1 MAPTAISS
9 EAAKPVLTGDKTYPE
24 PIRSTG
30 TLSKFKSE
38 DITPVIGTEFPEA
51 NIVNDIINASNAD
64 ELLRDLAVTISERGV
79 VFFRAQDNLTND
91 IQKQFIH
98 RLGQARLP
106 PISTAIEQSKPN
118 ERALQLTGKPA
129 ESTLHIHPVLNDERE
144 LGGSDPEISTI
155 SSVQRK
161 TLYRKPAETYRYKSA
176 VWHSDIS
183 FEPFPADY
191 TSLRLVQLPTTGGD
205 TLWASGYELYD
216 RLSKPYQKFLEG
228 LTATHVGSGFH
239 DIAKAEG
246 LTLYEKPRGNPGN
259 IGLDLTAVHPA
270 IRTNPVTGW
279 KSLFPVGV
287 FPRRINEVTL
297 EESDALLAWFHDLI
311 YKNHDLQ
318 VRFKWRNPN
327 DIAIWDNRSVFHTA
341 TNDYEGL
348 GERFGNRA
356 VGIGEAPYLDPNSRS
371 RREGLAERAEANAS
385 KN

>member
-1 MAPTAISS
+1 MAPSAVSG
-9 EAAKPVLTGDKTYPE
+9 EAVKEVLVGKKSFPE
-24 PIRSTG
+24 PIRSKG
-30 TLSKFKSE
+30 NLNKFKSD
-38 DITPVIGTEFPEA
+38 DITPIIGTEFPEA
-51 NIVNDIINASNAD
+51 NIVDDILNAPNAD

-91 IQKQFIH
+91 IQKKFIQ
-98 RLGQARLP
+98 RLG
-106 PISTAIEQSKPN
+106 E
-118 ERALQLTGKPA
+118 LTGKPA

-161 TLYRKPAETYRYKSA
+161 QLYRRPAETFRNRAA

-191 TSLRLVQLPTTGGD
+191 TSLRLVELPRTGGD
-205 TLWASGYELYD
+205 TLWASGYEIYD

-228 LTATHVGSGFH
+228 LTAHHSGSGFH
-239 DIAKAEG
+239 DIAKAEN
-246 LTLYEKPRGNPGN
+246 LQLYEKQRGNPANVGT
-259 IGLDLTAVHPA
+259 DLAANHPV

-297 EESDALLAWFHDLI
+297 EESDALLNWFHDLI

-318 VRFKWRNPN
+318 VRFRWRNPN

-341 TNDYEGL
+341 TNDYDGL
-348 GERFGNRA
+348 GNRFGNRA
-356 VGIGEAPYLDPNSRS
+356 VGIGEAPYFDPNSRS
-371 RREGLAERAEANAS
+371 RREELAEREGNVEKA
-385 KN
+385 

>member
-1 MAPTAISS
+1 MAPTAVSS
-9 EAAKPVLTGDKTYPE
+9 ENVKAVLTGQKTHPE
-24 PIRSTG
+24 PIRVTG
-30 TLSKFKSE
+30 TLDKFKSE
-38 DITPVIGTEFPEA
+38 DITPVIGTEFPEV
-51 NIVNDIINASNAD
+51 NIVNDLIDAPNAD
-64 ELLRDLAVTISERGV
+64 ELLRDLAITISERGV

-98 RLGQARLP
+98 RLG
-106 PISTAIEQSKPN
+106 
-118 ERALQLTGKPA
+118 QLTGKPA

-191 TSLRLVQLPTTGGD
+191 TSLRLVQLPKTGGD

-216 RLSKPYQKFLEG
+216 RLSKPYQKFLES

-246 LTLYEKPRGNPGN
+246 LTLYDKSRGNPGN
-259 IGLDLTAVHPA
+259 IGLDLTAVHPV

-297 EESDALLAWFHDLI
+297 EESDALLAWFHNLI

-318 VRFKWRNPN
+318 IRFKWRNPN

-371 RREGLAERAEANAS
+371 RRQDLAERAEASGPEN
-385 KN
+385 